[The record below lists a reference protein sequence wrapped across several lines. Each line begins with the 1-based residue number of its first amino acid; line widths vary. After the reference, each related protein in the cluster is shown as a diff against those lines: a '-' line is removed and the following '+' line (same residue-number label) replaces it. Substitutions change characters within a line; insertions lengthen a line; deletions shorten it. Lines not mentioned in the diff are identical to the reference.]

1 MVWRDME
8 GHGLQEICFNHRVE
22 ARCSVLLL
30 IDGAHFYSSK
40 YRLKA
45 DFFLYI
51 WCIFL
56 VMHLILKQSFDLVS

>member
-45 DFFLYI
+45 DFFFI
-51 WCIFL
+51 HL
-56 VMHLILKQSFDLVS
+56 VHFSCYAFDPKAVV